1 MDDPYLILYL
11 VPMDLPTFLQTY
23 RFSQEQFERAG
34 LGWDQLLAIAE
45 DYKRQLPDL
54 EAIARYVV
62 DIILKNKIV
71 HSINY
76 RLKDPEHLMSKIVR
90 KRLENPEAPID
101 LDNYQDRITDLIG
114 IRALHLFKEDWIRI
128 HRYLQ
133 ANWELAGQP
142 VAYVR
147 EGDSERILE
156 FYRENECGVEF
167 HAFGYR
173 SVHYSLATSPN
184 RRRYVIEMQVR
195 TLFEEAWGE
204 IDHTVRYPYNL
215 DNDVLA
221 RLSSILNSITG
232 NADEIG
238 SYMLYMKGR
247 QEKLE
252 AEYQETLQ
260 EKNRLIA
267 RLREQLAALS
277 LDERQTEAINAINA
291 DLDTLRESVDR
302 NEPGPEP
309 DGDSFPWLSSFLES
323 GIFKGIQG
331 QLNRFMQSEYFAPI
345 EVDQKD
351 LETLA
356 RTRSEMLKLIQ
367 DPEKLRKLLESTAG
381 QNQLSGLPML
391 PGLPLMAAMKE
402 QEQEQ
407 KRHGGTVG
415 MGGS

>member
-1 MDDPYLILYL
+1 MNPGNAMDVPPSVLYL
-11 VPMDLPTFLQTY
+11 LLMDLPTFLQKF
-23 RFSQEQFERAG
+23 RFTPEQFERSG
-34 LGWDQLLAIAE
+34 LEWNQLQAIAD
-45 DYKRQLPDL
+45 DYRRQLPDL

-90 KRLENPEAPID
+90 KRLENPDAPID
-101 LDNYQDRITDLIG
+101 MGNYQDRITDLIG

-133 ANWELAGQP
+133 DNWELAEKP

-156 FYRENECGVEF
+156 FYRENQCGVEF

-173 SVHYSLATSPN
+173 SVHYLLATSPN
-184 RRRYVIEMQVR
+184 RRRFVIEMQVR

-221 RLSSILNSITG
+221 RLSSILNSISG

-247 QEKLE
+247 QEKVE

-277 LDERQTEAINAINA
+277 LDERQKEAINAINA
-291 DLDTLRESVDR
+291 DLDTLRNSVDR
-302 NEPGPEP
+302 SDAGPDP
-309 DGDSFPWLSSFLES
+309 DSDSFPWLSSFLES

-356 RTRSEMLKLIQ
+356 RTRSELLKLIQ
-367 DPEKLRKLLESTAG
+367 DPEKLRQLLESAPG
-381 QNQLSGLPML
+381 QGQLQGLPML
-391 PGLPLMAAMKE
+391 PGLPLMTALREKE
-402 QEQEQ
+402 SE
-407 KRHGGTVG
+407 KRKD
-415 MGGS
+415 GS

>member
-1 MDDPYLILYL
+1 MDFN
-11 VPMDLPTFLQTY
+11 TFLQTY
-23 RFSQEQFERAG
+23 RFTTEQFEQTG
-34 LGWDQLLAIAE
+34 LDWEELKAVAD
-45 DYKRQLPDL
+45 DYKKLLPDL
-54 EAIARYVV
+54 ETIARYVV

-90 KRLENPEAPID
+90 KRLENPEILIN
-101 LDNYQDRITDLIG
+101 LDNYQERITDLIG

-128 HRYLQ
+128 HRYLT
-133 ANWELAGQP
+133 AHWELAEQP

-156 FYRENECGVEF
+156 FYRENQCGVEF

-173 SVHYSLATSPN
+173 SVHYTLATSPN
-184 RRRYVIEMQVR
+184 RRRFLIEMQVR

-204 IDHTVRYPYNL
+204 IDHTVRYPYSL

-221 RLSSILNSITG
+221 RLSSILNSISG

-247 QEKLE
+247 QEKVE

-260 EKNRLIA
+260 EKNRLIT
-267 RLREQLAALS
+267 RLRGQLASLS
-277 LDERQTEAINAINA
+277 LDERQREAINA
-291 DLDTLRESVDR
+291 DLDTLREAVDR
-302 NEPGPEP
+302 SDPGPGP
-309 DGDSFPWLSSFLES
+309 DRDSFPWLSSFLES

-331 QLNRFMQSEYFAPI
+331 QLNRFMQSEYFQPI
-345 EVDQKD
+345 QVDQKD

-356 RTRSEMLKLIQ
+356 HTQAELLNLIK
-367 DPEKLRKLLESTAG
+367 DPEKLQKLLESSSG
-381 QNQLSGLPML
+381 QAPL
-391 PGLPLMAAMKE
+391 PGLQLLTALKEEEGAAGK
-402 QEQEQ
+402 
-407 KRHGGTVG
+407 GD
-415 MGGS
+415 S